1 MNIDPQ
7 LLAQAAIFHPM
18 SFLMRAPESAA
29 EQFLQKLDADVASG
43 SLQVVASSDWASRIY
58 FRRLAWDTDYFGV
71 PMYRV
76 DFFRS
81 ALEGEAAVLA
91 FRDLLETLK
100 SNVAQNADKYYVFAE
115 IPSDAIYPLQGACMA
130 GWRLVESRL
139 TYYHDRLQQ
148 FEYAQ
153 RFKVRE
159 ATTDDVLNLRDV
171 AAVSRNAF
179 DRFHADFFFSPA
191 AADAY
196 LSTFVENS
204 VKGFADVVLVPAV
217 DDLHPNAF
225 LTGNYVPELPELPG
239 KKIARMIL
247 SAVGEKR
254 RGWYVKLIAELSHY
268 FKAHGVDTCH
278 MTTQSTN
285 RAVIRTWEK
294 LGYSFGRC
302 AHVLVLTKGTL

>member
-179 DRFHADFFFSPA
+179 DRFHADL
-191 AADAY
+191 DRK
-196 LSTFVENS
+196 S
-204 VKGFADVVLVPAV
+204 VV
-217 DDLHPNAF
+217 
-225 LTGNYVPELPELPG
+225 
-239 KKIARMIL
+239 
-247 SAVGEKR
+247 
-254 RGWYVKLIAELSHY
+254 
-268 FKAHGVDTCH
+268 
-278 MTTQSTN
+278 
-285 RAVIRTWEK
+285 
-294 LGYSFGRC
+294 
-302 AHVLVLTKGTL
+302 